1 LNNVMPPLR
10 IIPLGGLGEIGK
22 NMMAVEYGDDIVVID
37 CGVQFPDEDMPGVDL
52 IIPDV
57 SYLVERADR
66 VKAIL
71 ITHGHEDHIG
81 ALPFIL
87 PQINVPVYAPRLA
100 HGLISVKLN
109 DRRPTRGAVVEAI
122 EPGIGYQFGDTL
134 RATWFRVCH
143 SIPDAM
149 GIAIETP
156 RGLVVHT
163 GDFKIDHTPVDGRT
177 IDLATLARHGAGGVL
192 LLLSDSTYAEVPGYT
207 QSERVVGEALDRA
220 IADAP
225 GRVMVA
231 TFASLISRVQQVVDA
246 AEHAHRKVGIVGRSM
261 EDNVAVATEM
271 GYLKIPPGILQNL
284 SELRQLP
291 PNEVVLLT
299 TGSQGEP
306 TSALVRIANKDH
318 RDISVLEGDTVII
331 SATPIPG
338 NELGVGRTIDNLMRQ
353 GATVLYDRI
362 STVHVH
368 GHASQEELKMML
380 NLVRP
385 RYFVPVHGEYRHL
398 MAHAQLAWD
407 VGVAESGIFV
417 LEDGDVLEL
426 SEDGARV
433 EEKVPARRIYVD
445 GANRRDH
452 RSQVFRQRRTLSKDG
467 VVVVVLST
475 DKESGRVVGEPK
487 AVASGFMEDSET
499 EELFQDLALT
509 LSRTLAG
516 DPGLADQPDRLKSK
530 MRETA
535 REFLASE
542 TNRRPIIFWKC
553 DWFPDHLFSL
563 VVRNGRTRWHDP
575 LPKAD
580 EPLRHLLEIL
590 SKPGP
595 PPPST
600 AW

>member
-1 LNNVMPPLR
+1 MR

-22 NMMAVEYGDDIVVID
+22 NMMAVEYGDDIVVGD
-37 CGVQFPDEDMPGVDL
+37 CGVQFPEGDMPGVDL
-52 IIPDV
+52 IVPDV
-57 SYLVERADR
+57 SYLVERADKVR
-66 VKAIL
+66 AIL

-81 ALPFIL
+81 ALPFVL
-87 PQINVPVYAPRLA
+87 PQVNAPVYAPRLA

-109 DRRPTRGAVVEAI
+109 ERRPTRGAVLEAI
-122 EPGIGYQFGDTL
+122 EPGIGYQFGDNL

-177 IDLATLARHGAGGVL
+177 MDLATLARYGSGGVL
-192 LLLSDSTYAEVPGYT
+192 LLCSDSTYAEMPGYT
-207 QSERVVGEALDRA
+207 TSERVVGEAWERA

-225 GRVMVA
+225 GRVMIA
-231 TFASLISRVQQVVDA
+231 TFASLIARMQQVVDA
-246 AEHAHRKVGIVGRSM
+246 AEHSGRKVGLVGRSM
-261 EDNVAVATEM
+261 EANVAVSMEM
-271 GYLKIPPGILQNL
+271 GYLKMPPGMLQPL

-318 RDISVLEGDTVII
+318 RDISVIEGDTVII

-368 GHASQEELKMML
+368 GHASQEELKLVL

-426 SEDGARV
+426 SDEGARV
-433 EEKVPARRIYVD
+433 EEKVSARRIFID
-445 GANRRDH
+445 GLNRRDH
-452 RSQVFRQRRTLSKDG
+452 RSQVFRQRRSLSKDG
-467 VVVVVLST
+467 VVVVVVST
-475 DKESGRVVGEPK
+475 DKESGRLVGDPK

-499 EELFQDLALT
+499 EELFQDLSLALG
-509 LSRTLAG
+509 RTLEG
-516 DPGLADQPDRLKSK
+516 ESGLAEQPDRLKSK
-530 MRETA
+530 LRETA
-535 REFLASE
+535 RAFLSNE
-542 TNRRPIIFWKC
+542 TNRRPIII
-553 DWFPDHLFSL
+553 P
-563 VVRNGRTRWHDP
+563 VV
-575 LPKAD
+575 
-580 EPLRHLLEIL
+580 LEV
-590 SKPGP
+590 
-595 PPPST
+595 
-600 AW
+600 